1 MNIKT
6 FLATAAVIAGL
17 ALGATAQAA
26 GKDQHIYLGAKAGFM
41 DADYSG
47 FDPALAI
54 GVYGGYDLL
63 GKDSAIA
70 ANLGGGRLAVE
81 GELNV
86 TAIDGDAGAYGN
98 WSVMTLGVYGAY
110 LYPLTETVTLKGKAG
125 FVRQDIDVDNS
136 GSPAKNKDTGLAL
149 GLGAGFKLGPGTL
162 DAELTLMDNMNY
174 WSVGYNWRF

>member
-1 MNIKT
+1 MNTRIH
-6 FLATAAVIAGL
+6 TAVALLLAGL
-17 ALGATAQAA
+17 ALGTSAQAA
-26 GKDQHIYLGAKAGFM
+26 EKDTHIYLGAKAGFM
-41 DADYSG
+41 DADVNG

-54 GVYGGYDLL
+54 GVYGGYNLL

-86 TAIDGDAGAYGN
+86 TAIDGDAGAYGD

-125 FVRQDIDVDNS
+125 IVRQDIDVDGNGS
-136 GSPAKNKDTGLAL
+136 GAKDDDTGPAI
-149 GLGAGFKLGPGTL
+149 GLGAGFKMGPGTL
-162 DAELTLMDNMNY
+162 DVELTLMDDMNY
-174 WSVGYNWRF
+174 WSVGYAWRF